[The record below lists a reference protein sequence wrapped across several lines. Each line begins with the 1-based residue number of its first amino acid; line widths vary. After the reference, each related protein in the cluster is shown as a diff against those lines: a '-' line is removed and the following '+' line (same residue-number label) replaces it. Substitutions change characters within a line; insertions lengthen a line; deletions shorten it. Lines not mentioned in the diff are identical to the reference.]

1 MTDETPHRELFEQL
15 HIVTRRLRRGW
26 MTQLTPYELSPH
38 QFRALSVLAHAG
50 EHGDSAPSGMRVQ
63 QIAERLRIAPRSAT
77 EVIDLLEAKDLV
89 ERGPDPTDR
98 RAVQVKLTQAGL
110 DLHAAV
116 RKERSAQAEDFFAV
130 LSEADRSELSRIM
143 DELLEAHPR
152 PE

>member
-1 MTDETPHRELFEQL
+1 
-15 HIVTRRLRRGW
+15 
-26 MTQLTPYELSPH
+26 
-38 QFRALSVLAHAG
+38 
-50 EHGDSAPSGMRVQ
+50 MRVQ